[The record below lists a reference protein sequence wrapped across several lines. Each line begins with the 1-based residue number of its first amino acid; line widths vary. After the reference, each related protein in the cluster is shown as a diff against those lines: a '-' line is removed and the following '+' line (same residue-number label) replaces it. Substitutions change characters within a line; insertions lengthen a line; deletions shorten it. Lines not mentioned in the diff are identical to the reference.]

1 MSKKWVKMGMM
12 KIGAIIT
19 ESINNMWPMLTIFL
33 VVIATV
39 RIAALKTNNERLVFY
54 KEFGNLLFIIY
65 IFLLYELLTR
75 TELNSVSGYNLVPFT
90 EIFRYKIGSEQFY
103 FNVIGN
109 IAIFIPFGYF
119 ISSYIKP
126 KRILSILIVSLVS
139 SATVEFVQLC
149 IGRSFDVDDILLNAV
164 GAIIG
169 FLIYVALNAI
179 KKYLPGFLDNELVY
193 NIISIIILIIMVL
206 YLLGCMGVV
215 LR

>member
-75 TELNSVSGYNLVPFT
+75 TELNSVSGYLP
-90 EIFRYKIGSEQFY
+90 KY
-103 FNVIGN
+103 FVI
-109 IAIFIPFGYF
+109 
-119 ISSYIKP
+119 K
-126 KRILSILIVSLVS
+126 
-139 SATVEFVQLC
+139 
-149 IGRSFDVDDILLNAV
+149 
-164 GAIIG
+164 
-169 FLIYVALNAI
+169 
-179 KKYLPGFLDNELVY
+179 
-193 NIISIIILIIMVL
+193 
-206 YLLGCMGVV
+206 
-215 LR
+215 

>member
-1 MSKKWVKMGMM
+1 MNRVGEIVAS
-12 KIGAIIT
+12 AI
-19 ESINNMWPMLTIFL
+19 NHMWPMLVIFL
-33 VVIATV
+33 VVIAAV
-39 RIAALKTNNERLVFY
+39 RIAAVKSNNERLVFY

-75 TELNSVSGYNLVPFT
+75 TELNSLSGYNLVPFT
-90 EIFRYKIGSEQFY
+90 EIFRYRIGSEQFY

-119 ISSYIKP
+119 ISTYIKP
-126 KRILSILIVSLVS
+126 KRILPILLVSLVS

-169 FLIYVALNAI
+169 FLCYVALNAI
-179 KKYLPGFLDNELVY
+179 KKYLPSIFDNEIFY
-193 NIISIIILIIMVL
+193 NIISFLILIFMVI
-206 YLLGCMGVV
+206 YLLSCMGVKIP
-215 LR
+215 